1 MLRYLD
7 AFEDFNPLVDR
18 PENGLLWQIGYILQQ
33 GKSLIPSSFTI
44 TELNEGLEILYQLK
58 SLDQINVVQKE
69 AILRDQG
76 IDTGDGFFS
85 TPVLT
90 NYLSSQLK
98 ENQQMQNGAEFR
110 WSWVF
115 AIGALACISDYAWV
129 HLTAFEFNPNAGNGL
144 ARSDEGAFNLKHKD
158 ALLVDATEYLGFA
171 RLYELKETEFA
182 SKKAK
187 GQAIRKTKLDNYH
200 PLKQAV
206 ITAFKELDEQLST
219 RKAAK
224 KIYEELPEK
233 LKLISKSEDPPHQF
247 EVWLKQYQTGTLPGQ
262 EMLK

>member
-1 MLRYLD
+1 
-7 AFEDFNPLVDR
+7 
-18 PENGLLWQIGYILQQ
+18 
-33 GKSLIPSSFTI
+33 
-44 TELNEGLEILYQLK
+44 
-58 SLDQINVVQKE
+58 
-69 AILRDQG
+69 
-76 IDTGDGFFS
+76 
-85 TPVLT
+85 
-90 NYLSSQLK
+90 
-98 ENQQMQNGAEFR
+98 
-110 WSWVF
+110 
-115 AIGALACISDYAWV
+115 V

-144 ARSDEGAFNLKHKD
+144 ARSDEGAFNLKHKV